1 MNPYFDS
8 IVETEQHSLSKSID
22 TKERNEKIRRIY
34 MAVCILLLFFSFFPR
49 LTATATPSFDGT
61 KVDQYMIDAMERLQ
75 IPGAALG
82 IVKGDSI
89 IYLKGY
95 GISGP
100 EQNPVTPQTPFIL
113 GSTSKSITALAVMQ
127 LVEEGKVD
135 LEATVQHY
143 LPWFRLK
150 DEAASAKIT
159 VKDLLNQTSGISEY
173 EGRAT
178 MASDNLPL
186 EDYLRRM
193 KDVPLAKPVG
203 TIYQYSNL
211 NYDILGGIIQSAS
224 QQPFG
229 DYVIDHIFTP
239 LNMGNSTAYLEEA
252 EKNGLAAGY
261 QSIFGRMVVTPRIEH
276 TASVPDGNLISSAED
291 MSNYLIAQ
299 MNGGQFESHS
309 LLSMAGIDLMHKPAA
324 LIEEGEHY
332 GMGWIISDNK
342 VWHNGTTE
350 SSASYLI
357 MEGEHGF
364 ILLFNSVDFL
374 SNYDD
379 IPVGIEQLLQGQD
392 VSTDNLPDSQK
403 KHLIINGILLIIV
416 VLYLLSLRGI
426 MKWKHANLLTKRGLT
441 NRLLSLIL
449 INTIL
454 PLTILVG
461 VPKLLLPWPVAL
473 LFLPGIA
480 HFILIFSLLLL
491 VTGVLKA
498 VLIWRQHGYKITLRK
513 KDVDSVRG

>member
-1 MNPYFDS
+1 M
-8 IVETEQHSLSKSID
+8 IT
-22 TKERNEKIRRIY
+22 IRKTYR
-34 MAVCILLLFFSFFPR
+34 VVFILLIFSSFFPR
-49 LTATATPSFDGT
+49 LTITAAPNFDGT
-61 KVDQYMIDAMERLQ
+61 KVDQYMMDAMERLH

-135 LEATVQHY
+135 LEASVQRY

-150 DEAASAKIT
+150 DKAASAEIT
-159 VKDLLNQTSGISEY
+159 VRDLLHQTSGISEY

-186 EDYLRRM
+186 EDHLRRM
-193 KDVPLAKPVG
+193 KDVPLARSVG
-203 TIYQYSNL
+203 AIYQYSNL

-224 QQPFG
+224 RQPYG
-229 DYVIDHIFTP
+229 DYVKDHIFTP
-239 LNMGNSTAYLEEA
+239 LNMGRSTAYIEEA

-261 QSIFGRMVVTPRIEH
+261 QSIFGRMVATPRMEH

-299 MNGGQFESHS
+299 MNGGKFEGHS
-309 LLSMAGIDLMHKPAA
+309 LLSVAGIDLMHKPAA
-324 LIEEGEHY
+324 LIKEGEYY

-357 MEGEHGF
+357 MEGEYGI
-364 ILLFNSVDFL
+364 ILLFNSIDYL
-374 SNYDD
+374 SSYDD
-379 IPVGIEQLLQGQD
+379 ISLGIKQLLQGQE
-392 VSTDNLPDSQK
+392 VSVNNLPDSQK
-403 KHLIINGILLIIV
+403 THLIINGILLFIV
-416 VLYLLSLRGI
+416 VLYLLSLRGLI
-426 MKWKHANLLTKRGLT
+426 KWKHAKSLTKRGLT
-441 NRLLSLIL
+441 IRLMNLIL
-449 INTIL
+449 MNAII
-454 PLTILVG
+454 PLTILLG
-461 VPKLLLPWPVAL
+461 VPKFLLPWPVAL
-473 LFLPGIA
+473 LFVPGIA
-480 HFILIFSLLLL
+480 HFILILSLLLL

-498 VLIWRQHGYKITLRK
+498 VLIWKRLGGEIAQRN
-513 KDVDSVRG
+513 KDVNRIPD